1 MASSFE
7 PPSGKPLDPRTLI
20 ETHYR
25 GVWLHLRALGCDE
38 AEASDL
44 TQDTFL
50 RMLSDRRVREGS
62 FQDQG
67 AKATGKYLRTIAVNL
82 LITKRRRERRQ
93 VPLDEVRVLDRAW
106 DALAGT
112 ESRELRFEVLRD
124 CLATLTE
131 RARLALRLRYGEEAT
146 RMQLARELSL
156 SEDGAKNLLQRAK
169 DQLRECVKR
178 KLADES

>member
-1 MASSFE
+1 MASSSE
-7 PPSGKPLDPRTLI
+7 PPAGKPFDPRALI

-50 RMLSDRRVREGS
+50 RMLDDRGGRGRAFE
-62 FQDQG
+62 DHG
-67 AKATGKYLRTIAVNL
+67 AVATGKYLRTIAVNL

-93 VPLDEVRVLDRAW
+93 VVLEDIQVLDRAW
-106 DALAGT
+106 TALAGADD
-112 ESRELRFEVLRD
+112 SELRLEVLRT
-124 CLATLTE
+124 CLEALTE
-131 RARLALRLRYGEEAT
+131 RARLALRLRYGEDAT
-146 RMQLARELSL
+146 RARLASELKL

-169 DQLRECVKR
+169 EQLRECVKR
-178 KLADES
+178 KLADGA